1 MEKLKLDDFTRYKFL
16 SGLTLSPDGKNC
28 AFVVHSIDLEENKYL
43 SNIYILDEDKNTRKL
58 TSTGEERSII
68 WRDKTKII
76 FPSIRDKKQK
86 DRKEKDEPFTVYY
99 EIDIN
104 GGEAN
109 EFMEIPLNVSSIKI
123 IDDNTYLLCADYNP
137 YLKIGEDKEKSLKDY
152 KESKDFEVLDEIP
165 FWSNGQGYT
174 NKKRNKLYIYKAD
187 SKSLLPITDDF
198 TNVEWYELSPDK
210 NNIVLITSSY
220 IDKMNINS
228 KLNIYNIKEDSLEGI
243 SPFHDFNYQYCNYLD
258 GKIVFIGTDSK
269 QYGINENSS
278 IYISESDGHKTLKI
292 SDLDFSKH
300 NTVGSDCRYGGS
312 RGTKVEGNFL
322 YFTTTEGSNS
332 YINRIDSKGNYQR
345 LSGGKGSIDGFD
357 VQDGKIYFIG
367 LRDLKLQELYSLSQE
382 TGEEFQESN
391 FNSWVNDEV
400 KLSLPVSLI
409 MDVDEDIQVEGWV
422 LKPIDYEAGKKYP
435 AILNIHGGPKTVYGK
450 VFYHEMQV
458 WANRGFF
465 VFFCNPRGSD
475 GYGNAFSDIRGK
487 YGSIDYDDIMNFT
500 DMVLINYPDIDKD
513 RIGVT
518 GGSYGGFM
526 TNWIIG
532 HTSRFKAAAS
542 QRSISNWLSFFGTSD
557 IGYFFA
563 DDQTADN
570 PWTNPENLWD
580 QSPLKYADRVTTPT
594 LFIHSDEDYRC
605 WIPEGLQMF
614 TALKYHGVESRLV
627 VFKGENHEL
636 SRSGKPKS
644 RIRRLEEIT
653 DWFDKY
659 LK

>member
-1 MEKLKLDDFTRYKFL
+1 MKKLKLDDFTRYKYL
-16 SGLTLSPDGKNC
+16 SGLTFSPDGKNC
-28 AFVVHSIDLEENKYL
+28 GFVVHSIDLEENKYL
-43 SNIYILDEDKNTRKL
+43 SNIYILDEDKNIRKL
-58 TSTGEERSII
+58 TSMGGERAIV
-68 WRDKTKII
+68 WRDKSKIL

-86 DRKEKDEPFTVYY
+86 ERKEKDEPFTVFY

-123 IDDNTYLLCADYNP
+123 IDDKTYVLCADYNP
-137 YLKIGEDKEKSLKDY
+137 YLKITDDKEKSLNDY
-152 KESKDFEVLDEIP
+152 KDSKDFEVLDEIP
-165 FWSNGQGYT
+165 FWSNGVGYT
-174 NKKRNKLYIYKAD
+174 NKKRNKLYIYKED
-187 SKSLLPITDDF
+187 TKTLLPITDDF
-198 TNVEWYELSPDK
+198 TNVECYELSPDK
-210 NNIVLITSSY
+210 NNIVLITSSF
-220 IDKMNINS
+220 IDKMNINTR
-228 KLNIYNIKEDSLEGI
+228 LNIYNIKEDSLEGI

-258 GKIVFIGTDSK
+258 DKIVFIGTDSK
-269 QYGINENSS
+269 SYGLNENSR
-278 IYISESDGHKTLKI
+278 IYICDCDGHNTLKI
-292 SDLDFSKH
+292 LDLDFSKH

-312 RGTKVEGNFL
+312 RGTKLEGDFL

-332 YINRIDSKGNYQR
+332 YINRIDSKGNHKR
-345 LSGGKGSIDGFD
+345 LSGDKGSIDGFD
-357 VQDGKIYFIG
+357 VKDGKIYFIG
-367 LRDLKLQELYSLSQE
+367 LRGLRLQELYSLSHQKH
-382 TGEEFQESN
+382 EESQLTQ
-391 FNSWVNDEV
+391 FNSWVNEEISISIPE
-400 KLSLPVSLI
+400 KLIVNSDNEAQI
-409 MDVDEDIQVEGWV
+409 EGW
-422 LKPIDYEAGKKYP
+422 LIKPIGYEPGKKYP
-435 AILNIHGGPKTVYGK
+435 AILSIHGGPKTVYGE

-458 WANRGFF
+458 WANRGYF

-475 GYGNAFSDIRGK
+475 GYGNSFSDIRGK

-500 DMVLINYPDIDKD
+500 DTVLITYPDIDKD

-532 HTSRFKAAAS
+532 HTSRFKVAAS

-563 DDQTADN
+563 DDQTDDT
-570 PWTNPENLWD
+570 PWTNPEKLWD

-614 TALKYHGVESRLV
+614 TALKYHGVESKLV